1 VIVPPTPRYL
11 FSRCCTDSGHCT
23 NVQDSDYCEKLLTG
37 FLQQRNDLIKNL
49 VAAGVTNFKVLDAC
63 CMTAGATT
71 ANTKTRITDLKGV
84 TARDGVHFVAEGY
97 QNLAARSQVCIR
109 ALLTAPP
116 RTVRPSASFWR
127 GFKSP
132 VGSKHAASVP
142 VPSSRGRGGGGRPFR
157 HRGFHPYRKN

>member
-11 FSRCCTDSGHCT
+11 FSRCCNDSGHCT
-23 NVQDSDYCEKLLTG
+23 NAQDKDYCERLLTS

-109 ALLTAPP
+109 ALLTAPSRP
-116 RTVRPSASFWR
+116 VRPSASFWR

-132 VGSKHAASVP
+132 VGSKRAPSVP
-142 VPSSRGRGGGGRPFR
+142 VLSNRGRGG
-157 HRGFHPYRKN
+157 KVLQA